1 MYIIDIFCNSIKMI
15 IASRNKAVFC
25 NVPRVLMEAIKNL
38 CTSMF
43 KCVPLLELSMVMNP
57 TT

>member
-38 CTSMF
+38 CTSML
-43 KCVPLLELSMVMNP
+43 KCEPLLELSMVMNP

>member
-1 MYIIDIFCNSIKMI
+1 MI
-15 IASRNKAVFC
+15 IASRYKAAFC

-38 CTSMF
+38 CTSML
-43 KCVPLLELSMVMNP
+43 KCEPLLELSMVMNP